1 MKNYI
6 LILFALI
13 TISCSFDNK
22 TGIWNDASSIPTNE
36 ENIKIIES
44 NNTNSRYESIFTKSQ
59 LFNEEVDSTINSTQE
74 LDYPIVLN
82 NWPEQYGT
90 KTNNISNF
98 LYNGKNI
105 LLSKSSKLSKRPLNK
120 NIVFYENNL
129 VSSDHKGQ
137 IFVYSLNLKKKV
149 FEYDFYKNKFK
160 NFEKKIYLTVSNK
173 ILYAADNIGYV
184 YAIDLINQNIIWA
197 KNYGIPFRS
206 NIKIVDEQI
215 LLANQDNVIY
225 SINSKTG
232 NKNWQFATSPTLL
245 KSVFKNNFAINEL
258 GKNLFF
264 LNTSG
269 ELYSINYSNKKIN
282 WVLNFKNSSL
292 AEDTDLFLSNP
303 IIIKNNNLLISTEK
317 ALLNYD
323 PLTSAKNWSFPSN
336 STLKPILTDNY
347 TFTFSTKNLLICIEN
362 KTGKVLWSKDIYRE
376 LKETKKEIGNFYD
389 FNITNNKINLFSK
402 KGYLL
407 SFDFKN
413 GNLEYIKKISKNG
426 LSSQIIFIKDNM
438 FLIDTKNKLLKFN

>member
-1 MKNYI
+1 MVNFI
-6 LILFALI
+6 LSI
-13 TISCSFDNK
+13 T
-22 TGIWNDASSIPTNE
+22 P
-36 ENIKIIES
+36 
-44 NNTNSRYESIFTKSQ
+44 
-59 LFNEEVDSTINSTQE
+59 
-74 LDYPIVLN
+74 
-82 NWPEQYGT
+82 
-90 KTNNISNF
+90 
-98 LYNGKNI
+98 
-105 LLSKSSKLSKRPLNK
+105 
-120 NIVFYENNL
+120 
-129 VSSDHKGQ
+129 
-137 IFVYSLNLKKKV
+137 
-149 FEYDFYKNKFK
+149 
-160 NFEKKIYLTVSNK
+160 
-173 ILYAADNIGYV
+173 
-184 YAIDLINQNIIWA
+184 
-197 KNYGIPFRS
+197 
-206 NIKIVDEQI
+206 
-215 LLANQDNVIY
+215 
-225 SINSKTG
+225 
-232 NKNWQFATSPTLL
+232 
-245 KSVFKNNFAINEL
+245 
-258 GKNLFF
+258 
-264 LNTSG
+264 
-269 ELYSINYSNKKIN
+269 NKKIN

-347 TFTFSTKNLLICIEN
+347 TFTFSTKNLLICLEN